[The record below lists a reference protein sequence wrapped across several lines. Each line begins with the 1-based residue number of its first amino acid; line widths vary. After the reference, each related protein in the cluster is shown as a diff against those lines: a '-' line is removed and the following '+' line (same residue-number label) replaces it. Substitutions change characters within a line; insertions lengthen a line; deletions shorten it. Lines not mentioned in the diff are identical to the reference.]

1 MEYSTNSK
9 KHKLWL
15 LSPFRSLPKSRRP
28 TGSKTRMRLIL
39 AIVSLLF
46 ISGPFQLTHASANA
60 IFANN
65 NIAEISGKVTDEKGE
80 GLPGVSVIVKGSQ
93 QGTVTDVE
101 GKFKL
106 SLTDVK
112 DKFLVFSFVGYE
124 SKELEIG
131 TQSNFNI
138 NLLPSTSTLNE
149 LVVVGYGEQKKV
161 NLTGS
166 VATIDSKSIE
176 SRPVTNLS
184 SALAGLGQGV
194 YVRQGSGK
202 PGSDGATIRI
212 RGTGTLN
219 SNGPLILIDG
229 IIGEMDAVNP
239 NDVENISILK
249 DAASSSIYGSQ
260 AANGV
265 ILITTKKG
273 SKNKTTVSYSGLF
286 STSSPSNLPKFVSD
300 YPRHMRLFNEGAAN
314 IGRAVPIYSAQ
325 TIKTWEDAKAN
336 PDGLNANGVP
346 NWLAYPNTDW
356 GTEIFENSVVQN
368 HNISV
373 NGGSEKTLFNISLG
387 YLDNPGVMQN
397 TGVKRYQL
405 RANVQTKIGN
415 FLTLGTQTFA
425 QTQSKDMGNT
435 DNAFNFLR
443 QTVPGIIPYYDGK
456 YGLPV
461 ASDEIQTA
469 NGILAYLHTT
479 GGDDKESR
487 FNSTLFA
494 NVDIVKGLTFE
505 TKMNYQL
512 RFTEYNSHS
521 IPVVRW
527 NFANNVGDDVNQ
539 TNDPTTMSTGYKFT
553 KNYQITFDN
562 VLRYNTTFG
571 KDHDFGALAGYN
583 QYYYNYYDIDASKI
597 GLIDW
602 TITTLESA
610 TDMKSITGTEY
621 DRAMRSFFGRLNYA
635 FRSKYLFEANI
646 RYDGSS
652 RFSPDTRWGTFPSF
666 SAGWRL
672 SEENFFAGLR
682 NHISNLKLRASWGQL
697 GNNASGDYDYQ
708 AAYGKV
714 GYAFNGAIASGL
726 RQRKIANPLLKWET
740 TTVTNF
746 GLDANAFNNRA
757 SFELEWYQKYT
768 DGILTTPPIP
778 LTAGTVTAPTQ
789 NTAAVRNR
797 GLEFSMGWRD
807 KIGDVN
813 FSVNGN
819 FAYNINRIMTYKG
832 KLKENWTTNADG
844 TKTYTTNLGD
854 VATTDPD
861 NANYWV
867 AEDHPVNSYY
877 LRERYKGDGSYTT
890 GGELNI
896 NGGPKDGMIRTEN
909 DLAWVNAMKAA
920 GYTFSP
926 VNGVGKSQLYYGDFV
941 FADLNGDGNYG
952 NSYDRKF
959 SNTTAAPKYVFGLNL
974 NATWKGFDFSMIW
987 AGSAGMQYYYNPE
1000 GYNNSIVRDGNGIA
1014 LRVADDHYYYNDA
1027 NPNDPAN
1034 NINGS
1039 FPRLKYGGDAIN
1051 TTANTSWLYN
1061 ASYVKLKNLQL
1072 GYSIP
1077 DMLVRKLKM
1086 SRARVFMS
1094 GENLLII
1101 TKYPGLDPEIG
1112 PNVGY
1117 PTMKQYSLGINVTL

>member
-9 KHKLWL
+9 KHKLWPP
-15 LSPFRSLPKSRRP
+15 SPFRGILNSHRP
-28 TGSKTRMRLIL
+28 MRFKTRPGLIL
-39 AIVSLLF
+39 SILSLLF
-46 ISGPFQLTHASANA
+46 ISVTFDVAHASANV

-65 NIAEISGKVTDEKGE
+65 NIAEIAGKVTDEKGE

-106 SLTDVK
+106 SLTDAK

-131 TQSNFNI
+131 TQSNFNVS
-138 NLLPSTSTLNE
+138 LLPSTSTLNE

-184 SALAGLGQGV
+184 SSLAGLGQGV
-194 YVRQGSGK
+194 YVRQSSGK
-202 PGSDGATIRI
+202 PGDDGATIRI

-219 SNGPLILIDG
+219 DNSPLVLIDG
-229 IIGEMDAVNP
+229 IIGVMDAVNP
-239 NDVENISILK
+239 NDVESISILK
-249 DAASSSIYGSQ
+249 DAASSAIYGSQ

-286 STSSPSNLPKFVSD
+286 STASPSNLPKFVSD
-300 YPRHMRLFNEGAAN
+300 YPQHMRLFNEGAAN
-314 IGRAVPIYSAQ
+314 IGRAVPIYSGQ

-336 PDGLNANGVP
+336 PDGLNVNGVP

-356 GTEIFENSVVQN
+356 GKVIFENNVVQN

-373 NGGSEKTLFNISLG
+373 NGGSDKTLFNISLG
-387 YLDNPGVMQN
+387 YLNNPGVMQN
-397 TGVKRYQL
+397 TGIKRYQL

-415 FLTLGTQTFA
+415 FITLGTQTFA
-425 QTQSKDMGNT
+425 QTQSKGMGNT

-443 QTVPGIIPYYDGK
+443 QTVPGIVPYYDGR
-456 YGLPV
+456 YGLPA

-469 NGILAYLHTT
+469 NGILAYLNTT

-487 FNSTLFA
+487 FNTTLFA
-494 NVDIVKGLTFE
+494 NVDILKGLKFE

-512 RFTEYNSHS
+512 RFAEYNSHA
-521 IPVVRW
+521 IPVLRW
-527 NFANNVGDDVNQ
+527 NFANNVADDVNQ
-539 TNDPTTMSTGYKFT
+539 TNDPTTMSTRYTFN

-562 VLRYNTTFG
+562 VLRYNTTIG
-571 KDHDFGALAGYN
+571 KDHEIGALAGYN
-583 QYYYNYYDIDASKI
+583 QYYYNYYDIDASKL

-602 TITTLESA
+602 TITTLGSA
-610 TDMKSITGTEY
+610 TEMSNTTGTEY
-621 DRAMRSFFGRLNYA
+621 DRAMRSLFGRLNYA
-635 FRSKYLFEANI
+635 FRSKYLFEANM

-652 RFSPDTRWGTFPSF
+652 RFSPDTRWGIFPSF
-666 SAGWRL
+666 SAGWRI
-672 SEENFFAGLR
+672 SEEAFFAGLR
-682 NHISNLKLRASWGQL
+682 DHISNLKLRASWGRL

-708 AAYGKV
+708 ATYGKT
-714 GYAFNGAIASGL
+714 GYSFNGAIASGL
-726 RQRKIANPLLKWET
+726 AQGKIANPLLKWET

-757 SFELEWYQKYT
+757 SFELEWYEKYT
-768 DGILTTPPIP
+768 DGILTTPPIS
-778 LTAGTVTAPTQ
+778 LTAGTVAAPTQ

-797 GLEFSMGWRD
+797 GLEFSLGWRD
-807 KIGDVN
+807 KIGQLN

-819 FAYNINRIMTYKG
+819 FAYNINRVMTYKG
-832 KLKENWTTNADG
+832 KLNEQWTTGADG
-844 TKTYTTNLGD
+844 TQTFTSNLGD
-854 VATTDPD
+854 VSTGAD
-861 NANYWV
+861 NRIIEGYAIN
-867 AEDHPVNSYY
+867 EYY
-877 LRERYKGDGSYTT
+877 LRERYKGTGTYTA
-890 GGELNI
+890 GAELDI
-896 NGGPKDGMIRTEN
+896 NAGPKDGMIRTQE

-926 VNGVGKSQLYYGDFV
+926 VNGVGKSQLYYGDFI
-941 FADLNGDGNYG
+941 FADLNGDKNYG

-959 SNTTAAPKYVFGLNL
+959 TGTTAAPKYVFGLTL
-974 NATWKGFDFSMIW
+974 NAEWKGLDLSMIL
-987 AGSAGMQYYYNPE
+987 AGSAGMQYYYNAE

-1014 LRVADDHYYYNDA
+1014 QRVADDHYYYNDA

-1034 NINGS
+1034 NITGS
-1039 FPRLKYGGDAIN
+1039 FPRLKYNGDAIN
-1051 TTANTSWLYN
+1051 TTSNTYWLYN

-1077 DMLVRKLKM
+1077 NAWSGKLKI
-1086 SRARVFMS
+1086 SRARLFVS

-1112 PNVGY
+1112 AGVGY
-1117 PTMKQYSLGINVTL
+1117 PTMKQYSLGVNVTF